1 MTTEVYDS
9 LSQIK
14 KTISALNKFPDLEII
29 CFFSNTD
36 AGSKEIIQQ
45 NKKQSRFKIF
55 PNMKSKDF
63 ASLMKSS
70 RFMIGNSSA
79 GLREAPTF
87 SLPAINIGSR
97 QKGRLRAKNVI
108 DVEHNVVQIIDA
120 INKCLYDLNF
130 LNSLTNLKNPYGNG
144 NSSKKIVEILEKIDI
159 KDILI
164 QKELNYDIKI

>member
-45 NKKQSRFKIF
+45 NKKQSRFKMF
-55 PNMKSKDF
+55 PNMKSEDF

-70 RFMIGNSSA
+70 KFMIGNSSRKDYSF
-79 GLREAPTF
+79 GSTF

-97 QKGRLRAKNVI
+97 QKGRLRAKNVV
-108 DVEHNVVQIIDA
+108 DVEHNIIQIIDA
-120 INKCLYDLNF
+120 INKM
-130 LNSLTNLKNPYGNG
+130 SL
-144 NSSKKIVEILEKIDI
+144 
-159 KDILI
+159 
-164 QKELNYDIKI
+164 